1 MSSST
6 KSRRPLL
13 VVDGFAPVPT
23 VLEHCVVGVVVTR
36 AESSAHEGREEQVAL
51 VRDDPEGW
59 RLLARGEAR
68 FVAPSELIAAVHEA
82 FGAHAPAVQI
92 PETRLRVPGEVAS
105 AALELAR
112 RWELTTAEVWLL
124 IAATRAPRAREL
136 AKHFGLALRTI
147 EGRSAEIRSKSGV
160 AVRDLVLEVLWVALG
175 DART

>member
-13 VVDGFAPVPT
+13 VVDDFAPVPT

-36 AESSAHEGREEQVAL
+36 TGGPAHEGREEQVAL
-51 VRDDPEGW
+51 VRDPEGW
-59 RLLARGEAR
+59 QLLTRGEAR
-68 FVAPSELIAAVHEA
+68 FVAPSELVAVLHDA

-92 PETRLRVPGEVAS
+92 PETRLRVPREVVS

-124 IAATRAPRAREL
+124 VAATRAPRAREL

-147 EGRSAEIRSKSGV
+147 EGRSAEIRAKSGV

-175 DART
+175 DAGA